1 MRKPVSKH
9 ALRRAMEQARAEG
22 MIEWTEPTGTVVDR
36 VWHQIAREAL
46 DGKPRSGQARA
57 AEGRRR
63 VEAPSPVP
71 A

>member
-9 ALRRAMEQARAEG
+9 ALRRALEQARDEG
-22 MIEWTEPTGTVVDR
+22 MLAWEAPTGTVVDN

-46 DGKPRSGQARA
+46 DGKPRTGQARA

-63 VEAPSPVP
+63 TP
-71 A
+71 AAV

>member
-22 MIEWTEPTGTVVDR
+22 VIAWDEPTGAVVDR
-36 VWHQIAREAL
+36 VWHQITREAL

-63 VEAPSPVP
+63 VEPPAP
-71 A
+71 ALA

>member
-9 ALRRAMEQARAEG
+9 ALRRAMEQARDEG
-22 MIEWTEPTGTVVDR
+22 MLAWDEPTNAVVDA

-46 DGKPRSGQARA
+46 DGKPRTGQARA

-63 VEAPSPVP
+63 APAV
-71 A
+71 AV

>member
-22 MIEWTEPTGTVVDR
+22 MLVWESPTGAVVDH
-36 VWHQIAREAL
+36 VWHQIAREAM

-57 AEGRRR
+57 AEARRR
-63 VEAPSPVP
+63 APAAV
-71 A
+71 